1 MEDALAI
8 THGLAVTGFM
18 FEIDVSAQGCV
29 KFLHDGF
36 MLFFQSTDN
45 AAMTPLVDALKN
57 IEEKKAK
64 FPFSSS
70 GFLVSELIEG
80 VAPISGATTPYSTY
94 TGSLTTPGCFEAV
107 HWINFLTPLK
117 ISSAQLAE
125 FR

>member
-1 MEDALAI
+1 MLKDAFRVI
-8 THGLAVTGFM
+8 
-18 FEIDVSAQGCV
+18 
-29 KFLHDGF
+29 FLHDGF
-36 MLFFQSTDN
+36 MLFFQLTDN

-117 ISSAQLAE
+117 ISSRQMEE